1 VRSVAMVKVKC
12 KTLNLNDKIIGL
24 LGESYFT
31 YWPEWNWEVYED
43 FDSYIKD

>member
-1 VRSVAMVKVKC
+1 MVKVKC

-31 YWPEWNWEVYED
+31 YWPE
-43 FDSYIKD
+43 